1 MRISFRSRRLSHSW
15 HGVSR
20 SPPAERS
27 RDRFLHPFV
36 PVGDPLEP
44 RMTHS
49 GHWWLQASAKLAPLF
64 KQRPD
69 LLFLGHC
76 AAHADDLRRSCK
88 RRLLW
93 VQPDGK
99 MHTIEGS
106 SRAERL
112 SRYIARRAT
121 GAAARAHSRFRL
133 PCARRAVVP
142 FNCRTPLRDRFS
154 VQMAHHIKSSQRLK
168 SEIRELYQNE
178 KSVPVR
184 RPCACARPVL
194 RSAITREV

>member
-1 MRISFRSRRLSHSW
+1 
-15 HGVSR
+15 
-20 SPPAERS
+20 
-27 RDRFLHPFV
+27 
-36 PVGDPLEP
+36 
-44 RMTHS
+44 MTHS

-133 PCARRAVVP
+133 SFDSPVHAAQWCRSTAGRRFGTGSP
-142 FNCRTPLRDRFS
+142 YKWR
-154 VQMAHHIKSSQRLK
+154 
-168 SEIRELYQNE
+168 
-178 KSVPVR
+178 
-184 RPCACARPVL
+184 
-194 RSAITREV
+194 IT